1 MHPMYVHHFVY
12 YLIHNEHVACFYLL
26 ATTNDAA
33 VYLGLQISLRE
44 QSIII
49 LDTYSNV
56 DHVAIIIYFFFLVFW
71 GNSVLFPIMV
81 ASFYYLQKVY
91 KGSN

>member
-1 MHPMYVHHFVY
+1 MYVHHFVY

-26 ATTNDAA
+26 ATTNNVA

-56 DHVAIIIYFFFLVFW
+56 DHVAIIIIFFFFLVFW

-81 ASFYYLQKVY
+81 ASFYYLPKVY

>member
-1 MHPMYVHHFVY
+1 MYVHHFVY

-26 ATTNDAA
+26 ATTNNAA

-49 LDTYSNV
+49 LDTYSNM
-56 DHVAIIIYFFFLVFW
+56 DDVAILFFF
-71 GNSVLFPIMV
+71 
-81 ASFYYLQKVY
+81 SFLGKFCTVPHNGCIILLST
-91 KGSN
+91 KSI

>member
-1 MHPMYVHHFVY
+1 MYVHHFVY

-26 ATTNDAA
+26 ATTNNVA

-56 DHVAIIIYFFFLVFW
+56 DHVAIIIIIFFLVFW

-81 ASFYYLQKVY
+81 ASFYYLPKVY

>member
-1 MHPMYVHHFVY
+1 MYVHHFVY

-26 ATTNDAA
+26 ATTNNAA

-56 DHVAIIIYFFFLVFW
+56 DHVAILFFFFSFLGKFCTVPHN
-71 GNSVLFPIMV
+71 GCIILLSTKSV
-81 ASFYYLQKVY
+81 
-91 KGSN
+91 

>member
-1 MHPMYVHHFVY
+1 MYVHHFVY

-26 ATTNDAA
+26 ATTNNAA

-56 DHVAIIIYFFFLVFW
+56 DHVEILFFLVFW
-71 GNSVLFPIMV
+71 ENSVLFPIMV
-81 ASFYYLQKVY
+81 ASFYYLPKVY